1 MGIVECQRY
10 ARIAGHPPSL
20 AFNYHETGGAP
31 HTMLNTSEIR
41 EVHAAC
47 GAEVVILTRAYWPG
61 SEWRSGVL
69 AVLNDTGLGGV
80 AMEFNPGDFGKR
92 NEKDFVADVLAAG
105 KKPFFLLS
113 PGADGHTQEQDV
125 SDALES
131 YIATGVDMA
140 SEDTYVVIARYGSAT
155 PQPCPASNP
164 GCVYGAH
171 NSVAAALRVALQI
184 RDRVAAE
191 VLEHSS
197 YE

>member
-1 MGIVECQRY
+1 MVHLTKLIALLGSLSIVPCTAFKVLIDLNLFSRAELLSVGQLPAGLDGAWEISVNSPNTSDLEWKSALQTVAPTQFVVTEDNPMGIVECQRY

-92 NEKDFVADVLAAG
+92 LPDY
-105 KKPFFLLS
+105 
-113 PGADGHTQEQDV
+113 Q
-125 SDALES
+125 
-131 YIATGVDMA
+131 
-140 SEDTYVVIARYGSAT
+140 
-155 PQPCPASNP
+155 
-164 GCVYGAH
+164 
-171 NSVAAALRVALQI
+171 
-184 RDRVAAE
+184 
-191 VLEHSS
+191 
-197 YE
+197 